1 MGANFKKDAQV
12 IIILQGSVF
21 NDSHFDSLSHKRRD
35 PSSRNASYP
44 QMVVH
49 NKNRQNAKKIL
60 KKIKSTFPPSLSSP
74 RDARS
79 YPQRE

>member
-1 MGANFKKDAQV
+1 MGTNFKKDTQV
-12 IIILQGSVF
+12 IIILQGPVF

-35 PSSRNASYP
+35 PSSHNVSYP

-60 KKIKSTFPPSLSSP
+60 KK
-74 RDARS
+74 
-79 YPQRE
+79 